1 MNLESYKM
9 LKKKKVAKCLKK
21 TKYVF
26 YKRNDLMWNCISLR

>member
-9 LKKKKVAKCLKK
+9 LKKKVAKCLK

-26 YKRNDLMWNCISLR
+26 YKRNDLM

>member
-21 TKYVF
+21 LNMCFIKE
-26 YKRNDLMWNCISLR
+26 MI